1 MANKWTLK
9 KKASI
14 DESQLSISNGNMG
27 LKITGYKSDR
37 DPYALFHLGCYSEG
51 HAKFYV
57 NMQMS
62 DEEAQSFREKLANEL
77 KPYVDEVNNKYDEI
91 LRSNGFVT
99 LDEYRKK
106 QWEEDK
112 KKFNIKD

>member
-1 MANKWTLK
+1 
-9 KKASI
+9 
-14 DESQLSISNGNMG
+14 
-27 LKITGYKSDR
+27 
-37 DPYALFHLGCYSEG
+37 
-51 HAKFYV
+51 
-57 NMQMS
+57 MS

-99 LDEYRKK
+99 LDEYRQK

-112 KKFNIKD
+112 KKLNIED